1 MAYTMNTI
9 PETTPLQEPR
19 LPRQESR
26 QPKKALGM
34 ILAVSLL
41 LGASMATIY
50 AKAGAASLEVTGT
63 YTKEW
68 TCTTP
73 YLDTSVYGQ
82 SSGPLSSAGLTVTL
96 QGVDLA
102 ETGETS
108 FEFGRFEHVTAE
120 LVPSAGVTVSDWS
133 FGGLLGDGGSNAL
146 PGDAGVQVS
155 CTDDIGEPYTG
166 FPVVNKET
174 GGTPATATYVAYGY
188 APQGLTGQMI
198 VTAFVGDEYY
208 QSTFQV
214 HIVTKLSGHDGAT
227 ARAVGVAALAGIAA
241 VLLMG

>member
-26 QPKKALGM
+26 QPKKAIGM

-68 TCTTP
+68 TCDNP
-73 YLDTSVYGQ
+73 SNPVDTAVYGQ
-82 SSGPLSSAGLTVTL
+82 SSGPLSTGGLAVTL
-96 QGVDLA
+96 EGTVLS
-102 ETGETS
+102 ESGETS
-108 FEFGRFEHVTAE
+108 FEFGRSEHVTAE
-120 LVPSAGVTVSDWS
+120 LVPSDGVTVSDWA
-133 FGGLLGDGGSNAL
+133 FGGLIGELGGLL
-146 PGDAGVQVS
+146 PGVSGVLVS
-155 CTDDIGEPYTG
+155 CNGGEPNP
-166 FPVVNKET
+166 PVVNKET
-174 GGTPATATYVAYGY
+174 GYMPAMATYVAYDY
-188 APQGLTGQMI
+188 APLGETGQII
-198 VTAFVGDEYY
+198 VTVFVGDKYY

-214 HIVTKLSGHDGAT
+214 HTVTKDSGHDGAT
-227 ARAVGVAALAGIAA
+227 ARAVGVTAALAGFAA

>member
-1 MAYTMNTI
+1 M
-9 PETTPLQEPR
+9 
-19 LPRQESR
+19 
-26 QPKKALGM
+26 
-34 ILAVSLL
+34 
-41 LGASMATIY
+41 
-50 AKAGAASLEVTGT
+50 
-63 YTKEW
+63 
-68 TCTTP
+68 
-73 YLDTSVYGQ
+73 
-82 SSGPLSSAGLTVTL
+82 
-96 QGVDLA
+96 
-102 ETGETS
+102 
-108 FEFGRFEHVTAE
+108 
-120 LVPSAGVTVSDWS
+120 TVSDWS
-133 FGGLLGDGGSNAL
+133 FGGLIGDGGSNAL
-146 PGDAGVQVS
+146 PADAGVQVS

-227 ARAVGVAALAGIAA
+227 ARSVGVAALAGIVA